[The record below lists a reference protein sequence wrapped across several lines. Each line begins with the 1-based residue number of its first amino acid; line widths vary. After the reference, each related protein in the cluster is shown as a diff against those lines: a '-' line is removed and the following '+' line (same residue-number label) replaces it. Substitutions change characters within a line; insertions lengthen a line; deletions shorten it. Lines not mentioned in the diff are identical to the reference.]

1 MIRLFVVEDYTPE
14 EEQELRSGLIPLF
27 EQYADIEVS
36 VWKILHEAQPYQAR
50 MWDGPY
56 YNTMR
61 DGPWYKFEYMGGASS
76 IETLIQSLHA
86 RMEQEQKN
94 V

>member
-1 MIRLFVVEDYTPE
+1 MIRLFVEDHTPE
-14 EEQELRSGLIPLF
+14 EEQELRIGLTPFF
-27 EQYADIEVS
+27 EKYADVEVS
-36 VWKILHEAQPYQAR
+36 VWKIPHETQPYQAR

-56 YNTMR
+56 YTLMR
-61 DGPWYKFEYMGGASS
+61 DGPCYKLEYMGGASS

-86 RMEQEQKN
+86 RMEQEQKD